1 MKNIRTI
8 LDLSD
13 WLSEEKA
20 WRRKELHEL
29 RSLILTRSFTTG
41 KRDALLRGGVAMLYA
56 HWEGFVKSA
65 ASAYLEF
72 IAMQKL
78 PNKELAKNFLAI
90 SARKVLRNAS
100 ESNKI
105 SFHIAVTNFFINE
118 MEASS
123 KLPVEYSI
131 NTNSNLSSEVLKEI
145 VETLGLDYTFFET
158 RENLINENLLKS
170 RNIIAHGSH
179 LIIDEQGYIDL
190 YDKILEM
197 IDKFSDQIENSVAL
211 KKYKAT

>member
-1 MKNIRTI
+1 
-8 LDLSD
+8 
-13 WLSEEKA
+13 
-20 WRRKELHEL
+20 
-29 RSLILTRSFTTG
+29 
-41 KRDALLRGGVAMLYA
+41 MLYA